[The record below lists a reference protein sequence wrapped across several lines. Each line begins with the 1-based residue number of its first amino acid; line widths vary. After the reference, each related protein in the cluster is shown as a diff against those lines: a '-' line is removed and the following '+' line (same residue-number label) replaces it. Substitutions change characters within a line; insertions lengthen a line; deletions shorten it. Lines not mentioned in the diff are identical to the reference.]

1 MELSPIGATIEE
13 NKSFAD
19 HPDCQTSLPMT
30 IEFFNRIGYTPPWI
44 GYFARIND
52 KIVGGAAFKGGP
64 KDGKVEIAYSTFP
77 AYQRQGIGSEMCR
90 LLVVIA
96 LHNNPAIKI
105 TARTLEQE
113 NYSTRIL
120 KKNGFKCV
128 GTVWDEEDG
137 TVLEW
142 EYRSTILSNSIKSW

>member
-1 MELSPIGATIEE
+1 MELLPVGATIEE
-13 NKSFAD
+13 NKQFAD

-44 GYFARIND
+44 GYFARIDD
-52 KIVGGAAFKGGP
+52 KLVGGAAFKGAP
-64 KDGKVEIAYSTFP
+64 KEGKVEIAYGTFP
-77 AYQRQGIGSEMCR
+77 AYQQQGIGSEMCR
-90 LLVVIA
+90 QLVLISLQA
-96 LHNNPAIKI
+96 DPAIKI

-120 KKNGFKCV
+120 RKNGFNCV
-128 GTVWDEEDG
+128 GTIWDEEDG

-142 EYRSTILSNSIKSW
+142 EYQSTLPSNS